1 MGLFSSA
8 ESESVDLDAKR
19 QAEFEKPYSKKR
31 ATTTSYGVDKA
42 IELMRDLPQQELG
55 AVVGIVIHTLESMQI
70 DVDAIIDDAEQ
81 KESRVSQRIQFL
93 EQEIGEL
100 SGRIKKCG
108 DEIEFYRTEL
118 AEVSAIKQLLQSD
131 AALSGDDLQFADEPE
146 DELALMGEETD

>member
-1 MGLFSSA
+1 
-8 ESESVDLDAKR
+8 
-19 QAEFEKPYSKKR
+19 
-31 ATTTSYGVDKA
+31 
-42 IELMRDLPQQELG
+42 
-55 AVVGIVIHTLESMQI
+55 MQI